1 MDRAWVGGA
10 GRRNHASEST
20 WPLMSKKSN
29 AAESSASLIGML
41 GPGWSVSLISA
52 DWSSEGP
59 SRPDCCDPRFM
70 LVARAP
76 PTRSTTTT
84 TQNPLLENETA
95 ETFTGEVHTGKR
107 SSDRSFHS
115 ANSYKMCFP
124 ASFHTLSVARSECV
138 GQRMRRMPS
147 CWSR

>member
-1 MDRAWVGGA
+1 MDRAWVAGA
-10 GRRNHASEST
+10 VRRNHASEST

-84 TQNPLLENETA
+84 TQNPLLEN
-95 ETFTGEVHTGKR
+95 
-107 SSDRSFHS
+107 
-115 ANSYKMCFP
+115 
-124 ASFHTLSVARSECV
+124 
-138 GQRMRRMPS
+138 
-147 CWSR
+147 